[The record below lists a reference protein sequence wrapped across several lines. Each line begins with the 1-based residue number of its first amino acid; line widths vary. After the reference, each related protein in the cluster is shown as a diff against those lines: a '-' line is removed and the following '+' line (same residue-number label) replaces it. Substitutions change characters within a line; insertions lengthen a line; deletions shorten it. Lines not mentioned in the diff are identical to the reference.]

1 MANHYLRNVLTVDT
15 GDNTAIAHW
24 KGHKF
29 PIVTEINC
37 PVWKIKEQNEQL
49 KYMWMQ
55 FSIMLKTMLM
65 SDSVCKVYLEGT
77 NIYRSSLK
85 SMTAATRGNLTK
97 LDYLIGGYANVCCQ
111 LDIDF
116 EIITAQQWKGQMSKP
131 ATEAK
136 VFLLNGKYYNSEHA
150 TDAVGMG
157 FGIMKMLNWRVEK

>member
-1 MANHYLRNVLTVDT
+1 MANYFLRNVLTVDT

-29 PIVTEINC
+29 PLVTEINC
-37 PVWKIKEQNEQL
+37 PVWKLKEQNEQL
-49 KYMWMQ
+49 KYMWNA
-55 FSIMLKTMLM
+55 FSNSLHHRYL
-65 SDSVCKVYLEGT
+65 KVYLEGT

-97 LDYLIGGYANVCCQ
+97 LDYLIGGYANICYQ
-111 LDIDF
+111 LNIDF
-116 EIITAQQWKGQMSKP
+116 EIITAQQWKGQMSKE
-131 ATEAK
+131 ATKAK
-136 VFLLNGKYYNSEHA
+136 VFLLNGKYYNSEHS

>member
-37 PVWKIKEQNEQL
+37 PVWKLKEQNDQL
-49 KYMWMQ
+49 KYMWIG
-55 FSIMLKTMLM
+55 FRSIICQITIGNHIN
-65 SDSVCKVYLEGT
+65 KVYLEGT
-77 NIYRSSLK
+77 KIYSRSLI

-97 LDYLIGGYANVCCQ
+97 LDYLIGGYANICCQ
-111 LDIDF
+111 LNIDF
-116 EIITAQQWKGQMSKP
+116 EIITAQQWKGQMSKE
-131 ATEAK
+131 ATKAK
-136 VFLLNGKYYNSEHA
+136 VFLLNGKYYNSDHI